1 MSTVPIQTTLH
12 VVGHAFLSVLAT
24 REDPARE
31 ALNTPLM
38 RLLREEAE
46 KIAPGAWD
54 RAIEYAEESKLA
66 DPRALSEDVEEVFR
80 KVIREVRR

>member
-12 VVGHAFLSVLAT
+12 VVGHAFLSVLAA

-54 RAIEYAEESKLA
+54 RAISQVDGVIEA
-66 DPRALSEDVEEVFR
+66 DPRKLSEILQRGF
-80 KVIREVRR
+80 REVLQEARR